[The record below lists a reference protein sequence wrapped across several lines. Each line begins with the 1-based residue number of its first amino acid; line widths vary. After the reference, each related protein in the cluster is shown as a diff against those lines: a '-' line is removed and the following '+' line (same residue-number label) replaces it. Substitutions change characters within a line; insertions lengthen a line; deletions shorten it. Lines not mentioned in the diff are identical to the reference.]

1 MYQLNEE
8 ERMIL
13 AMVDS
18 VCADVVSERAAQIDE
33 DDEFPQDIYDLV
45 AEQGLFS
52 LSMPEDFGGFAVSV
66 NCWAQCVARLAQ
78 ESPAV
83 ALLLFVNAVGS
94 DALVRYGNDEQ
105 KAAYLPDLISGE
117 KKISFA
123 LTEPNA
129 GSDVWSLG
137 TTAKPKGDGYVIN
150 GNKLFIS
157 NAEVADYFCLFAQV
171 DVDGERKPTCFIVDA
186 SNPGLQVSAHEKKLG
201 LHGSPT
207 CPLFFENMEVPASA
221 IVSEVGQGAEIAY
234 HALNRAR
241 IAIAACALGITKA
254 SLKASAEY
262 AQGRRQFGQLICDFQ
277 TINFMLADMEIRVQ
291 ASELMLDQAIEAY
304 VSDARDVKKKVAAA
318 KNYCTEAAQLSS
330 TDAVQIH
337 GGYGFCKEYPVERY
351 YRDAKAFTI
360 IAGTNQVQRRII
372 ADEVKKAFAL

>member
-33 DDEFPQDIYDLV
+33 DDEFPQDMYDLV
-45 AEQGLFS
+45 AEQGLFG

-221 IVSEVGQGAEIAY
+221 IVGEVGQGAEIAY

-291 ASELMLDQAIEAY
+291 ASELMLDQAIEVY

-318 KNYCTEAAQLSS
+318 KIYCTEAAQLSS

-372 ADEVKKAFAL
+372 ADEVKKTFAL

>member
-8 ERMIL
+8 EHMIL
-13 AMVDS
+13 TMVDS

-33 DDEFPQDIYDLV
+33 DDEFPQDMYDLV
-45 AEQGLFS
+45 AEQGLFG

-221 IVSEVGQGAEIAY
+221 IVGEVGQGAEVAY

-277 TINFMLADMEIRVQ
+277 TINFMLADMEICVQ

-318 KNYCTEAAQLSS
+318 KIYCTEAAQLSS

-372 ADEVKKAFAL
+372 ADEVKKTFAL

>member
-18 VCADVVSERAAQIDE
+18 VCEDVVSERAAQIDE
-33 DDEFPQDIYDLV
+33 DDEFPQDMYDLV
-45 AEQGLFS
+45 AEQGLFG
-52 LSMPEDFGGFAVSV
+52 LAMPEEFGGFAVSV

-83 ALLLFVNAVGS
+83 ALLLFVSAVGS
-94 DALVRYGNDEQ
+94 DALVRYGSDEQ
-105 KAAYLPDLISGE
+105 KATYLPEIISGE

-137 TTAKPKGDGYVIN
+137 TTAKPNGDGYIIN

-171 DVDGERKPTCFIVDA
+171 DEDGERKPTCFIVDA
-186 SNPGLQVSAHEKKLG
+186 TNPGLSVSAHEKKLG

-207 CPLFFENMEVPASA
+207 CPLFFEKMEVPASA
-221 IVSEVGQGAEIAY
+221 IVGEIGQGAEIAY

-241 IAIAACALGITKA
+241 IAIAACALGITRA

-262 AQGRRQFGQLICDFQ
+262 AQGRRQFGQLIQDFQ
-277 TINFMLADMEIRVQ
+277 VINFMLADMEVRAQ
-291 ASELMLDQAIEAY
+291 ASDLMLDQAIEAF
-304 VSDARDVKKKVAAA
+304 VSDSRDVKKKVAAA
-318 KNYCTEAAQLSS
+318 KIYCTEAAQLSS

-372 ADEVKKAFAL
+372 ADEVKKTYAL

>member
-33 DDEFPQDIYDLV
+33 DDEFPQDMYDLI
-45 AEQGLFS
+45 AEQGLFG

-105 KAAYLPDLISGE
+105 KAAYLPDLISGK

-157 NAEVADYFCLFAQV
+157 NAEVADYFCLFAQI

-221 IVSEVGQGAEIAY
+221 IVGEVGQGAEIAY

-262 AQGRRQFGQLICDFQ
+262 AQGRRQFGQLIYDFQ

-318 KNYCTEAAQLSS
+318 KIYCTEAAQLSS

>member
-18 VCADVVSERAAQIDE
+18 VCEDVVSERAAQIDE
-33 DDEFPQDIYDLV
+33 DDEFPQDMYDLV
-45 AEQGLFS
+45 AEQGLFG
-52 LSMPEDFGGFAVSV
+52 LAMPEEFGGFEVSV

-83 ALLLFVNAVGS
+83 ALLLFVSAVGS
-94 DALVRYGNDEQ
+94 DALVRYGSDEQ
-105 KAAYLPDLISGE
+105 KATYLPEIISGE

-137 TTAKPKGDGYVIN
+137 TTAKPNGDGYIIN

-171 DVDGERKPTCFIVDA
+171 DEDSERKPTCFIVDA
-186 SNPGLQVSAHEKKLG
+186 TNPGLSVSAHEKKLG

-207 CPLFFENMEVPASA
+207 CPLFFEKMEVPASA
-221 IVSEVGQGAEIAY
+221 IVGEIGQGAEIAY

-241 IAIAACALGITKA
+241 IAIAACALGITRA

-262 AQGRRQFGQLICDFQ
+262 AQGRRQFGQLIQDFQ
-277 TINFMLADMEIRVQ
+277 AINFMLADMEVRAQ
-291 ASELMLDQAIEAY
+291 ASDLMLDQAIEAF
-304 VSDARDVKKKVAAA
+304 VSDSRDVKKKVAAA
-318 KNYCTEAAQLSS
+318 KIYCTEAAQLSS

-372 ADEVKKAFAL
+372 ADEVKKTYAL

>member
-33 DDEFPQDIYDLV
+33 DDEFPQDMYDLV
-45 AEQGLFS
+45 AEQGLFG

-83 ALLLFVNAVGS
+83 AFLLFVNAVGS

-171 DVDGERKPTCFIVDA
+171 DVDGERKPACFVVDA

-221 IVSEVGQGAEIAY
+221 IVGEVGQGAEIAY

-241 IAIAACALGITKA
+241 IAIAACALGITRA

-262 AQGRRQFGQLICDFQ
+262 AQGRRQFGQLIYDFQ

-304 VSDARDVKKKVAAA
+304 VSDERDVKKKVAAA
-318 KNYCTEAAQLSS
+318 KIYCTEAAQLSS

-372 ADEVKKAFAL
+372 ADEVKKTFAL

>member
-33 DDEFPQDIYDLV
+33 DDEFPQDMYDLV
-45 AEQGLFS
+45 AEQGLFG

-83 ALLLFVNAVGS
+83 AFLLFVNAVGS

-157 NAEVADYFCLFAQV
+157 NAEVADFFCLFAQV
-171 DVDGERKPTCFIVDA
+171 DIDGERKPTCFIVDA

-221 IVSEVGQGAEIAY
+221 IVGEIGQGAEIAY

-318 KNYCTEAAQLSS
+318 KIYCTEAAQLSS

-372 ADEVKKAFAL
+372 ADEVKKTFAL

>member
-18 VCADVVSERAAQIDE
+18 VCTDVVSERAAQIDE
-33 DDEFPQDIYDLV
+33 DDEFPQDMYDLV
-45 AEQGLFS
+45 AEQGLFG

-221 IVSEVGQGAEIAY
+221 IVGEVGQGAEIAY

-304 VSDARDVKKKVAAA
+304 VSDARDVKKK
-318 KNYCTEAAQLSS
+318 
-330 TDAVQIH
+330 AV
-337 GGYGFCKEYPVERY
+337 
-351 YRDAKAFTI
+351 
-360 IAGTNQVQRRII
+360 
-372 ADEVKKAFAL
+372 

>member
-318 KNYCTEAAQLSS
+318 KIYCTEAAQLSS

>member
-8 ERMIL
+8 EHMIL

-33 DDEFPQDIYDLV
+33 DDEFPQDMYDLV
-45 AEQGLFS
+45 AEQGIFG

-83 ALLLFVNAVGS
+83 ALLLFVNA
-94 DALVRYGNDEQ
+94 VRYGNDEQ

-221 IVSEVGQGAEIAY
+221 IVGEVGQGAEIAY

-318 KNYCTEAAQLSS
+318 KIYCTEAAQLSS

-372 ADEVKKAFAL
+372 ADEVKKTFAL

>member
-8 ERMIL
+8 ERMIVS
-13 AMVDS
+13 MVDS
-18 VCADVVSERAAQIDE
+18 VCVDVVAGRAAQIDE
-33 DDEFPQDIYDLV
+33 DDEFPQDMYDLV

-52 LSMPEDFGGFAVSV
+52 LTMPEQFGGFEVSV
-66 NCWAQCVARLAQ
+66 ACWAQCVACLAQ

-83 ALLLFVNAVGS
+83 AFLLFVSAVGS
-94 DALVRYGNDEQ
+94 DALVTYGSDDQ
-105 KAAYLPDLISGE
+105 KQTYLPSLISGE

-129 GSDVWSLG
+129 GSDVWSLK
-137 TTAKPKGDGYVIN
+137 TTAKPKGEGYVIN
-150 GNKLFIS
+150 GSKLFIS
-157 NAEVADYFCLFAQV
+157 NAEVADYFCVFAQV
-171 DVDGERKPTCFIVDA
+171 ADGDEQKPACFIVES
-186 SNPGLQVSAHEKKLG
+186 SNPGLSVSAHEKKLG

-221 IVSEVGQGAEIAY
+221 LIGEVGQGAQIAY

-277 TINFMLADMEIRVQ
+277 TINFMLADMELRAQ
-291 ASELMLDQAIEAY
+291 ASELMLDAAIEAY
-304 VSDARDVKKKVAAA
+304 VSNARDVKKKVAGA
-318 KNYCTEAAQLSS
+318 KVYCTEAAQQCA

-372 ADEVKKAFAL
+372 ADEVKKDFAL

>member
-33 DDEFPQDIYDLV
+33 DDEFPQDMYDLV
-45 AEQGLFS
+45 AEQGLFG

-94 DALVRYGNDEQ
+94 DALVCYGNDEQ

-157 NAEVADYFCLFAQV
+157 NAEVADYFCLFAQI

-221 IVSEVGQGAEIAY
+221 IVGEIGQGAEIAY

-304 VSDARDVKKKVAAA
+304 VSDVRDVKKKVAAA
-318 KNYCTEAAQLSS
+318 KIYCTEAAQLSS

-372 ADEVKKAFAL
+372 ADEVKKTFAL

>member
-33 DDEFPQDIYDLV
+33 DDEFPQDMYDLV
-45 AEQGLFS
+45 AEQGLFG

-83 ALLLFVNAVGS
+83 AFLLFVNAVGS

-157 NAEVADYFCLFAQV
+157 NAEVADFFCLFAQV

-221 IVSEVGQGAEIAY
+221 IVGEVGQGAEIAY

-304 VSDARDVKKKVAAA
+304 VSDTRDVKKKVAAA
-318 KNYCTEAAQLSS
+318 KIYCTEAAQLSS

-372 ADEVKKAFAL
+372 ADEVKKTFAL

>member
-8 ERMIL
+8 ERMIVS
-13 AMVDS
+13 MVDS
-18 VCADVVSERAAQIDE
+18 VCVDVVAGRAAQIDE
-33 DDEFPQDIYDLV
+33 DDEFPQDMYDLV

-52 LSMPEDFGGFAVSV
+52 LTMPEQFGGFEVSV
-66 NCWAQCVARLAQ
+66 ACWAQCVARLAQ

-83 ALLLFVNAVGS
+83 AFLLFVSAVGS
-94 DALVRYGNDEQ
+94 DALVAYGSDDQ
-105 KAAYLPDLISGE
+105 KQTYLPGLISGE

-129 GSDVWSLG
+129 GSDVWSLK
-137 TTAKPKGDGYVIN
+137 TTAKPKGEGYVIN
-150 GNKLFIS
+150 GSKLFIS
-157 NAEVADYFCLFAQV
+157 NAEVADYFCVFAQV
-171 DVDGERKPTCFIVDA
+171 ADGDEQKPACFIVEA
-186 SNPGLQVSAHEKKLG
+186 SNPGLSVSAHEKKLG

-221 IVSEVGQGAEIAY
+221 LIGEVGQGAQIAY

-277 TINFMLADMEIRVQ
+277 TINFMLADMELRAQ
-291 ASELMLDQAIEAY
+291 ASELMLDAAIEAY
-304 VSDARDVKKKVAAA
+304 VSNARDVKKKVAGA
-318 KNYCTEAAQLSS
+318 KVYCTEAAQQCA

-372 ADEVKKAFAL
+372 ADEVKKDFAL

>member
-33 DDEFPQDIYDLV
+33 DDEFPQDMYDLV
-45 AEQGLFS
+45 AEQGLFG

-66 NCWAQCVARLAQ
+66 NCWAQCVALLAQ

-157 NAEVADYFCLFAQV
+157 NAEVADFFCLFAQV

-221 IVSEVGQGAEIAY
+221 IVGEIGQGAEIAY

-277 TINFMLADMEIRVQ
+277 TVNFMLADMEIRVQ

-318 KNYCTEAAQLSS
+318 KIYCTEAAQLSS

-372 ADEVKKAFAL
+372 ADEVKKTFAL

>member
-33 DDEFPQDIYDLV
+33 DDEFPQDMYDLV
-45 AEQGLFS
+45 AEQGLFG
-52 LSMPEDFGGFAVSV
+52 LSMPEDFGGFAVSM

-83 ALLLFVNAVGS
+83 AFLLFVNAVGS

-105 KAAYLPDLISGE
+105 KAAYLADLISGE

-157 NAEVADYFCLFAQV
+157 NAEVADFFCLFAQV

-221 IVSEVGQGAEIAY
+221 IVGEVGQGAEIAY

-318 KNYCTEAAQLSS
+318 KIYCTEAAQLSS

-372 ADEVKKAFAL
+372 ADEVKKTFAL

>member
-1 MYQLNEE
+1 M
-8 ERMIL
+8 
-13 AMVDS
+13 
-18 VCADVVSERAAQIDE
+18 
-33 DDEFPQDIYDLV
+33 
-45 AEQGLFS
+45 
-52 LSMPEDFGGFAVSV
+52 
-66 NCWAQCVARLAQ
+66 
-78 ESPAV
+78 
-83 ALLLFVNAVGS
+83 
-94 DALVRYGNDEQ
+94 
-105 KAAYLPDLISGE
+105 
-117 KKISFA
+117 
-123 LTEPNA
+123 
-129 GSDVWSLG
+129 G

-221 IVSEVGQGAEIAY
+221 IVGEVGQGAEIAY

-304 VSDARDVKKKVAAA
+304 VSDARD
-318 KNYCTEAAQLSS
+318 
-330 TDAVQIH
+330 AVQIH

-372 ADEVKKAFAL
+372 ADEVKKTFAL